1 MIARYSGVRI
11 ALMAK
16 SDGYSNLKPLNTRTK
31 EEQRKIQTMGG
42 KASGKARRK
51 KASLMRCAQRVLESD
66 IPKEL
71 KPQLKKIIGEVE
83 DENDTLF
90 TLAVASMTKE
100 AISGNT
106 HAFAQLKDLVQ
117 DMDAAYIEDEQEE
130 DELSRSLREL
140 AEEMNN
146 G

>member
-1 MIARYSGVRI
+1 MANQANLDPHKIRTAEEARKKGR
-11 ALMAK
+11 
-16 SDGYSNLKPLNTRTK
+16 N
-31 EEQRKIQTMGG
+31 GG
-42 KASGKARRK
+42 IASGKARRK

-66 IPKEL
+66 IPTEL

-90 TLAVASMTKE
+90 TLAVASMTRE

-130 DELSRSLREL
+130 DDLSRSLREL

>member
-1 MIARYSGVRI
+1 MANQANLDPHKIRTAEEAREKGR
-11 ALMAK
+11 
-16 SDGYSNLKPLNTRTK
+16 N
-31 EEQRKIQTMGG
+31 GG
-42 KASGKARRK
+42 IASGKARRK

-71 KPQLKKIIGEVE
+71 KPQLEKIVGEVE

-130 DELSRSLREL
+130 DDLSRSLREL